1 MGVHLI
7 VGHSERRPCSM
18 ELPQRLGGDA
28 RSGQAPWRHRRHT
41 ADKSYSLFEAVVEED
56 ECKWTSC

>member
-1 MGVHLI
+1 
-7 VGHSERRPCSM
+7 M
-18 ELPQRLGGDA
+18 ELPKRLGGDA

-56 ECKWTSC
+56 HECKWTSC